1 MGPGA
6 RNDRLW
12 GVLRFSCMTR
22 PKLEPTRRDALATLA
37 GAGVSSLVACERR
50 QAQVTRGP
58 ELPVRPREV
67 VQVIDAQ
74 PTVEGAGVHLRRSL
88 GSRALPLLD
97 PFLMLDEFHSD
108 RPEDY
113 APGFP
118 SHPHRG
124 FETVTYMLDGAV
136 EHRDSLGNH
145 GHLGPGWTQ
154 WMTAGHGIIHS
165 EMPVHEPRS
174 TLMWGFQLWINL
186 PAAKKMVRPRYQDVA
201 PARIPEVTVDDATVR
216 LVAGEL
222 GGRAGPIDGIV
233 TAPQM
238 MDIKLGARGSVRHAI
253 PTAHTAFVYV
263 FDGEAQIGPARTKVT
278 AGQLAVLGPG
288 ELFTARAES
297 RARLLS
303 FAGRPIG
310 EPVARYGPF
319 VMNTDD
325 ELRQAVDD
333 YRSGRLIQL

>member
-1 MGPGA
+1 MSRG
-6 RNDRLW
+6 REKEFN
-12 GVLRFSCMTR
+12 
-22 PKLEPTRRDALATLA
+22 RREMVAILA
-37 GAGVSSLVACERR
+37 GTGVAAGCDRILHPPR
-50 QAQVTRGP
+50 VTIDARA
-58 ELPVRPREV
+58 REV
-67 VQVIDAQ
+67 VQVVDAQ
-74 PTVEGAGVHLRRSL
+74 PHLEGAGVHLRRSL

-97 PFLMLDEFHSD
+97 PFLMLDEFHSN

-113 APGFP
+113 LPGFP

-145 GHLGPGWTQ
+145 GHLGPGCAQ

-165 EMPVHEPRS
+165 EMPLAESVS
-174 TLMWGFQLWINL
+174 TNMWGFQLWVNL
-186 PAAKKMVRPRYQDVA
+186 PAAKKLMAPRYQDLR
-201 PARIPEVTVDDATVR
+201 PESIPEIDVDDGRVR
-216 LVAGEL
+216 LVAGTL
-222 GGRAGPIDGIV
+222 GGKTGPVSGIV

-238 MDIKLGARGSVRHAI
+238 FEVKLGARGSVRHGVPAS
-253 PTAHTAFVYV
+253 HNAFVYV
-263 FDGEAQIGPARTKVT
+263 FDGEAQLGPARTKVG

-288 ELFTARAES
+288 EGGFIARAES
-297 RARLLS
+297 GARLLS

-325 ELRQAVDD
+325 ELRQAIDD
-333 YRSGRLIQL
+333 YRTGRLTIL

>member
-1 MGPGA
+1 M
-6 RNDRLW
+6 
-12 GVLRFSCMTR
+12 SR
-22 PKLEPTRRDALATLA
+22 PPTSLMNRRDAVVSLAAA
-37 GAGVSSLVACERR
+37 GTVAAAAACGRNGLWR
-50 QAQVTRGP
+50 GRVTDQP
-58 ELPVRPREV
+58 ARPRDV

-74 PTVEGAGVHLRRSL
+74 ATVEGAGVHLRRSL

-124 FETVTYMLDGAV
+124 FETVTYMLQGAV

-145 GHLGPGWTQ
+145 GHLGPGCAQ

-165 EMPVHEPRS
+165 EMPVHEPAS

-186 PAAKKMVRPRYQDVA
+186 PAAKKMVRPRYQDIA
-201 PARIPEVTVDDATVR
+201 PANIPELTVDDATVR
-216 LVAGEL
+216 LVVGEIAG
-222 GGRAGPIDGIV
+222 RSGPVGGIV

-238 MDIKLGARGSVRHAI
+238 LDVKLGARGSIRHGV
-253 PTAHTAFVYV
+253 PGSHNAFVYV
-263 FDGEAQIGPARTKVT
+263 FEGEAEIGPGRAKVT

-288 ELFTARAES
+288 DLLTARTGS
-297 RARLLS
+297 GTRLLS
-303 FAGRPIG
+303 LAARPIG
-310 EPVARYGPF
+310 EPIARYGPF

-325 ELRQAVDD
+325 ELRQAVED
-333 YRSGRLIQL
+333 YRSGALVQM

>member
-1 MGPGA
+1 MSRATPEHNPTGMSRREAVGSLAVVGAAFATACDRGRLWHDPGA
-6 RNDRLW
+6 AA
-12 GVLRFSCMTR
+12 
-22 PKLEPTRRDALATLA
+22 PA
-37 GAGVSSLVACERR
+37 
-50 QAQVTRGP
+50 
-58 ELPVRPREV
+58 RPRDV
-67 VQVIDAQ
+67 TQVIDAQ
-74 PTVEGAGVHLRRSL
+74 PTIEGAGVHLRRSL

-145 GHLGPGWTQ
+145 GHLGPGCAQ

-165 EMPVHEPRS
+165 EMPVHQPSS
-174 TLMWGFQLWINL
+174 TLLWGFQLWINL
-186 PAAKKMVRPRYQDVA
+186 PAALKMTPPRYQDIA
-201 PARIPEVTVDDATVR
+201 PARIPTLAVDDATVR
-216 LVAGEL
+216 LVAGAV
-222 GGRAGPIDGIV
+222 GGRTGPVDGIV

-238 MDIKLGARGSVRHAI
+238 LDVKLGARGSVRHAV
-253 PTAHTAFVYV
+253 PTSHNAFVYV
-263 FDGEAQIGPARTKVT
+263 FEGEAELGPARARVA

-288 ELFTARAES
+288 EIFTARSAAG
-297 RARLLS
+297 ARLLS

-319 VMNTDD
+319 VMNTED

-333 YRSGRLIQL
+333 YRTGRLVHL

>member
-1 MGPGA
+1 M
-6 RNDRLW
+6 N
-12 GVLRFSCMTR
+12 
-22 PKLEPTRRDALATLA
+22 RREALASLA
-37 GAGVSSLVACERR
+37 SASVAATACDRGSLWPG
-50 QAQVTRGP
+50 RGQP
-58 ELPVRPREV
+58 LPARAREV

-74 PTVEGAGVHLRRSL
+74 PTIEGAGVHLRRSL

-97 PFLMLDEFHSD
+97 PFLMLDEFHSS

-145 GHLGPGWTQ
+145 GHLGPGWAQ

-165 EMPVHEPRS
+165 EMPVHEPS
-174 TLMWGFQLWINL
+174 SLVMWGFQLWINL
-186 PAAKKMVRPRYQDVA
+186 PAANKMVRPRYQDVA
-201 PARIPEVTVDDATVR
+201 PAHIPEVVVDDAMVR
-216 LVAGEL
+216 LVAGTV
-222 GGRAGPIDGIV
+222 GGTAGPVDGIV
-233 TAPQM
+233 TTPQM
-238 MDIKLGARGSVRHAI
+238 MDIKLGPRGAVRHAV
-253 PTAHTAFVYV
+253 PTSHNAFVYV
-263 FDGEAQIGPARTKVT
+263 FDGEAEFGPGRAKVA

-288 ELFTARAES
+288 ELFTARTTS
-297 RARLLS
+297 GARMLS

-319 VMNTDD
+319 VMNTED

-333 YRSGRLIQL
+333 YRTGRLIQL

>member
-1 MGPGA
+1 M
-6 RNDRLW
+6 
-12 GVLRFSCMTR
+12 S
-22 PKLEPTRRDALATLA
+22 RRHDQPPSRREALASLAAA
-37 GAGVSSLVACERR
+37 GALAACDRRRVLVARDE
-50 QAQVTRGP
+50 VTAPARA
-58 ELPVRPREV
+58 REV

-74 PTVEGAGVHLRRSL
+74 PTIEGAGVHLRRSL

-165 EMPVHEPRS
+165 EMPVHEPGS

-186 PAAKKMVRPRYQDVA
+186 PAAKKLVPPRYQDVA
-201 PARIPEVTVDDATVR
+201 PGRIPEVAVDEATVR
-216 LVAGEL
+216 VVAGQV
-222 GGRAGPIDGIV
+222 GGKTGPVDGIV
-233 TAPQM
+233 TTPQM
-238 MDIKLGARGSVRHAI
+238 LDIKIAARGAVRHAV
-253 PTAHTAFVYV
+253 PTSHNAFVYV
-263 FDGEAQIGPARTKVT
+263 FDGEAEIGPGRAKVA

-288 ELFTARAES
+288 ELFTARAANG
-297 RARLLS
+297 ARLLS

-325 ELRQAVDD
+325 ELRQAVED

>member
-1 MGPGA
+1 MNRREALASLAATGTALAACDRRSPWKDHA
-6 RNDRLW
+6 RDL
-12 GVLRFSCMTR
+12 
-22 PKLEPTRRDALATLA
+22 PTR
-37 GAGVSSLVACERR
+37 SLE
-50 QAQVTRGP
+50 VT
-58 ELPVRPREV
+58 
-67 VQVIDAQ
+67 QIIDAQ
-74 PTVEGAGVHLRRSL
+74 PTIEGAGVHLRRSL

-145 GHLGPGWTQ
+145 GHLGPGWAQ

-165 EMPVHEPRS
+165 EMPIHEHGS

-186 PAAKKMVRPRYQDVA
+186 PAAKKLVRPRYQDVA
-201 PARIPEVTVDDATVR
+201 PEHIPEVTVDDATVR
-216 LVAGEL
+216 LVVGEV
-222 GGRAGPIDGIV
+222 GGKVGPVDGVV

-238 MDIKLGARGSVRHAI
+238 LDIKLGPRGAVRHAV
-253 PTAHTAFVYV
+253 PTSHNAFIYV
-263 FDGEAQIGPARTKVT
+263 FDGEAEIGTTRAKVA

-288 ELFTARAES
+288 ELFTARS
-297 RARLLS
+297 SSGARLLS

-319 VMNTDD
+319 RD
-325 ELRQAVDD
+325 EHRGGAAP
-333 YRSGRLIQL
+333 GRRRLPHGPPHPTLTFSASRGP

>member
-1 MGPGA
+1 MP
-6 RNDRLW
+6 
-12 GVLRFSCMTR
+12 R
-22 PKLEPTRRDALATLA
+22 PPEPTRRAALAALGSTGALA
-37 GAGVSSLVACERR
+37 ACDRR
-50 QAQVTRGP
+50 FLFNAHAR
-58 ELPVRPREV
+58 ELPSRPREV

-74 PTVEGAGVHLRRSL
+74 PTIEGAGVHLRRSL

-124 FETVTYMLDGAV
+124 FETVTYMLEGAV

-165 EMPVHEPRS
+165 EMPVHEPSS
-174 TLMWGFQLWINL
+174 TRMWGFQLWINL
-186 PAAKKMVRPRYQDVA
+186 PAAKKLVRPRYQDVA
-201 PARIPEVTVDDATVR
+201 PERIPEVAVDDAAVR
-216 LVAGEL
+216 VVAGEV
-222 GGRAGPIDGIV
+222 GGRTGPVDGIV
-233 TAPQM
+233 TAPQV
-238 MDIKLGARGSVRHAI
+238 MDVRLGARGSVRHAV
-253 PTAHTAFVYV
+253 PATHNAFVYV
-263 FDGEAQIGPARTKVT
+263 YDGAAELGAGRAKVG

-288 ELFTARAES
+288 ELFTARTTAG
-297 RARLLS
+297 ARLLS

-333 YRSGRLIQL
+333 YRTGKLIELPGG

>member
-1 MGPGA
+1 MPRSPQPGP
-6 RNDRLW
+6 
-12 GVLRFSCMTR
+12 S
-22 PKLEPTRRDALATLA
+22 RREALGALAAA
-37 GAGVSSLVACERR
+37 GALVACERR
-50 QAQVTRGP
+50 RA
-58 ELPVRPREV
+58 LPGGAAAAPALGREV
-67 VQVIDAQ
+67 VNVVDAQ
-74 PTVEGAGVHLRRSL
+74 PTIEGAGVHLRRSL

-124 FETVTYMLDGAV
+124 FETVTYMLEGAV

-145 GHLGPGWTQ
+145 GHLGPGYAQ

-165 EMPVHEPRS
+165 EMPVHEASS
-174 TLMWGFQLWINL
+174 TRMWGFQLWINL
-186 PAAKKMVRPRYQDVA
+186 PAARKMVPPRYQDVA
-201 PARIPEVTVDDATVR
+201 PGRIPEVTLDDAAVR
-216 LVAGEL
+216 LVAGAA
-222 GGRAGPIDGIV
+222 GGKTGPVDGIV

-238 MDIKLGARGSVRHAI
+238 LDIKLGPRGSVRHAV
-253 PTAHTAFVYV
+253 PAAHNAFVYV
-263 FDGEAQIGPARTKVT
+263 FDGEAELGSAGAKVS

-288 ELFTARAES
+288 GDHLVARAAS
-297 RARLLS
+297 GARLLS

-333 YRSGRLIQL
+333 YRSGRLTLL

>member
-1 MGPGA
+1 MNRREA
-6 RNDRLW
+6 VVSLAAA
-12 GVLRFSCMTR
+12 M
-22 PKLEPTRRDALATLA
+22 PTVA
-37 GAGVSSLVACERR
+37 VACGRNGLW
-50 QAQVTRGP
+50 RGRGTGQP
-58 ELPVRPREV
+58 ALPREV

-124 FETVTYMLDGAV
+124 FETVTYMLQGAV
-136 EHRDSLGNH
+136 EHRDSLGNQ
-145 GHLGPGWTQ
+145 GHLGPGCAQ

-165 EMPVHEPRS
+165 EMPVHDPGS

-186 PAAKKMVRPRYQDVA
+186 PAAKKMVPPRYQDIA

-216 LVAGEL
+216 LVAGEIQ
-222 GGRAGPIDGIV
+222 GRAGPVDGIV

-238 MDIKLGARGSVRHAI
+238 FDVKLGARGSMRHAV
-253 PTAHTAFVYV
+253 PRSHNAFVYV
-263 FDGEAQIGPARTKVT
+263 FEGEVEIGPGRAKVT

-288 ELFTARAES
+288 DLLTARTVS
-297 RARLLS
+297 GARLLS
-303 FAGRPIG
+303 LAARPIG

-319 VMNTDD
+319 VMNTDE
-325 ELRQAVDD
+325 ELRQAVED
-333 YRSGRLIQL
+333 YRSGALVQM

>member
-1 MGPGA
+1 M
-6 RNDRLW
+6 
-12 GVLRFSCMTR
+12 VS
-22 PKLEPTRRDALATLA
+22 LA
-37 GAGVSSLVACERR
+37 GALAACDRYRPWGR
-50 QAQVTRGP
+50 QAQA
-58 ELPVRPREV
+58 LPVRPREV

-74 PTVEGAGVHLRRSL
+74 PTIEGAGVHLRRSL

-165 EMPVHEPRS
+165 EMPVHEPS
-174 TLMWGFQLWINL
+174 SLVMWGFQLWINL
-186 PAAKKMVRPRYQDVA
+186 PAANKMVRPRYQDVA
-201 PARIPEVTVDDATVR
+201 PAHIPEVVVDDATVR
-216 LVAGEL
+216 LVAGSV
-222 GGRAGPIDGIV
+222 GGKIGPVDGIV
-233 TAPQM
+233 TTPQM
-238 MDIKLGARGSVRHAI
+238 MDIKLGPRGSVRHAV
-253 PTAHTAFVYV
+253 PTSHNAFVYV
-263 FDGEAQIGPARTKVT
+263 FDGEAELGPGRAKVA
-278 AGQLAVLGPG
+278 AGQLAVLGAG
-288 ELFTARAES
+288 ELFTARTTPG
-297 RARLLS
+297 ARLLS

-319 VMNTDD
+319 VMNTED

-333 YRSGRLIQL
+333 YRTGRLTEI

>member
-1 MGPGA
+1 MP
-6 RNDRLW
+6 RTPSSDP
-12 GVLRFSCMTR
+12 S
-22 PKLEPTRRDALATLA
+22 RREALAALAAA
-37 GAGVSSLVACERR
+37 GALAACERR
-50 QAQVTRGP
+50 LVVTRESAAP
-58 ELPVRPREV
+58 SRPREV

-74 PTVEGAGVHLRRSL
+74 PTIEGAGVHLRRSL

-124 FETVTYMLDGAV
+124 FETVTYMLEGAV

-165 EMPVHEPRS
+165 EMPVHEPAS
-174 TLMWGFQLWINL
+174 TRMWGFQLWVNL

-201 PARIPEVTVDDATVR
+201 PERIPEVTIDDATVR
-216 LVAGEL
+216 LVAGEA
-222 GGRAGPIDGIV
+222 GGKTGPIDGIV

-238 MDIKLGARGSVRHAI
+238 MDFKLGARGSVRHAV
-253 PTAHTAFVYV
+253 PASHNAFVYV
-263 FDGEAQIGPARTKVT
+263 FDGDAELGAGRTRVGT
-278 AGQLAVLGPG
+278 GQLAALGPG
-288 ELFTARAES
+288 ELFTARAAAS
-297 RARLLS
+297 ARLLF
-303 FAGRPIG
+303 FAGQPLG

-333 YRSGRLIQL
+333 YRTGRLIQL

>member
-1 MGPGA
+1 MA
-6 RNDRLW
+6 RPPSPR
-12 GVLRFSCMTR
+12 T
-22 PKLEPTRRDALATLA
+22 TRREALAGLGALGALA
-37 GAGVSSLVACERR
+37 ACDRRRIIVSREGA
-50 QAQVTRGP
+50 
-58 ELPVRPREV
+58 LPARPREV

-74 PTVEGAGVHLRRSL
+74 PTIEGAGVHLRRSL

-124 FETVTYMLDGAV
+124 FETVTYMLEGAV

-165 EMPVHEPRS
+165 EMPVHEPSS
-174 TLMWGFQLWINL
+174 TRMWGFQLWVNL
-186 PAAKKMVRPRYQDVA
+186 PAARKMTPPRYQDVA
-201 PARIPEVTVDDATVR
+201 PGRIPVVAIDDAAVR
-216 LVAGEL
+216 LVAGEA
-222 GGRAGPIDGIV
+222 GGQTGPVDGIV

-238 MDIKLGARGSVRHAI
+238 LDVKLGPRGSWRHAV
-253 PTAHTAFVYV
+253 PASHNAFVYV
-263 FDGEAQIGPARTKVT
+263 FDGEAELGPARAKLA

-288 ELFTARAES
+288 ELLAARAPTA
-297 RARLLS
+297 ARLLF

-325 ELRQAVDD
+325 ELRQAVED
-333 YRSGRLIQL
+333 YQTGRLIQL

>member
-1 MGPGA
+1 M
-6 RNDRLW
+6 N
-12 GVLRFSCMTR
+12 
-22 PKLEPTRRDALATLA
+22 RRDAIAALALA
-37 GAGVSSLVACERR
+37 VPAARSTASWARSASARDLPDR
-50 QAQVTRGP
+50 Q
-58 ELPVRPREV
+58 REV
-67 VQVIDAQ
+67 TQVIDAQ
-74 PTVEGAGVHLRRSL
+74 PTIEGAGVHLRRSL

-165 EMPVHEPRS
+165 EMPVHEPSS

-186 PAAKKMVRPRYQDVA
+186 PAAKKMAPPRYQDVA
-201 PARIPEVTVDDATVR
+201 PGRIPEIALDDATVR
-216 LVAGEL
+216 LVAGEA
-222 GGRAGPIDGIV
+222 GGRVGPVDGIV

-238 MDIKLGARGSVRHAI
+238 LDIKLGARGSVRHPV
-253 PTAHTAFVYV
+253 PTSHNAFVYV
-263 FDGEAQIGPARTKVT
+263 VEGEAEVGPGRARVA

-288 ELFTARAES
+288 EVFAARAANGAS
-297 RARLLS
+297 
-303 FAGRPIG
+303 
-310 EPVARYGPF
+310 
-319 VMNTDD
+319 
-325 ELRQAVDD
+325 
-333 YRSGRLIQL
+333 

>member
-1 MGPGA
+1 
-6 RNDRLW
+6 
-12 GVLRFSCMTR
+12 
-22 PKLEPTRRDALATLA
+22 
-37 GAGVSSLVACERR
+37 
-50 QAQVTRGP
+50 
-58 ELPVRPREV
+58 LPSRPREV

-74 PTVEGAGVHLRRSL
+74 PTIEGAGVHLRRSL

-97 PFLMLDEFHSD
+97 PFLMLDEFHSN

-145 GHLGPGWTQ
+145 GHLGPGWAQ

-165 EMPVHEPRS
+165 EMPVHEPS
-174 TLMWGFQLWINL
+174 SLVMWGFQLWINL
-186 PAAKKMVRPRYQDVA
+186 PAADKMVRPRYQDVA
-201 PARIPEVTVDDATVR
+201 PAHIPEVVVDDATMR
-216 LVAGEL
+216 LVAGTV
-222 GGRAGPIDGIV
+222 GGKTGPVDGIV
-233 TAPQM
+233 TTPQM
-238 MDIKLGARGSVRHAI
+238 LDIRLGPRGSVRHAV
-253 PTAHTAFVYV
+253 PTSHNAFVYV
-263 FDGEAQIGPARTKVT
+263 FDGEAELGPGRAKVA
-278 AGQLAVLGPG
+278 AGQLAVLGAG
-288 ELFTARAES
+288 ELFTARTTS
-297 RARLLS
+297 GARMLS

-319 VMNTDD
+319 VMNTED

-333 YRSGRLIQL
+333 YRTGRLIQL